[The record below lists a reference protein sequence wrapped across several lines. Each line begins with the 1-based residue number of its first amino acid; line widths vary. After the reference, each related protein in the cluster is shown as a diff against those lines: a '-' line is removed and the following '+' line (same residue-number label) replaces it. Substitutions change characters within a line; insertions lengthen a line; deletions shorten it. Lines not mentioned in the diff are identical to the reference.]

1 MDIGLLLHGTVEDTG
16 SPASLNMD
24 VPARFLPCLTAGLAY
39 MIANKKPEA
48 APKMQSLKQDYEEQW
63 TMAADSDREKAALYV
78 VPGGYQY
85 L

>member
-1 MDIGLLLHGTVEDTG
+1 
-16 SPASLNMD
+16 MD

-39 MIANKKPEA
+39 MLSIKKPEA
-48 APKMQSLKQDYEEQW
+48 ASRIAFLKENYEEQW
-63 TMAADSDREKAALYV
+63 TMASDSAREKASMYV